1 MEQNKQNRVE
11 KVPFYKRK
19 NVRIAYLV
27 TVHLFAIAGAA
38 IIGAWAIYKLGLT
51 NNRGAI
57 DRNNRYLAEIATLDV
72 PSDSLSIQ
80 AADANRMIKL
90 AALNKAFPVN
100 GRIIWEAS
108 KYCENPAIVDKMIAA
123 AEVYVHDNAEYN
135 ALKAEL
141 EALVGKTTTIID
153 TNVVPWMNTPEWEA
167 LKVAILKDKELID
180 SAAMLTGV
188 EPRLIVGCL
197 VGEQIRLFN
206 SKREMYKKYLGPVK
220 VLSVQSQFSLGVNGI
235 KEFTAIEV
243 ERNLKNDTSDFYM
256 GEEYENLLDF
266 KTEEPDTERVARLV
280 DYRNHLYSYIY
291 TGCILHQTMLQWRR
305 AGYDISDRPDLL
317 FTLFNVGFS
326 QSVPKADPKC
336 GGSHITVADK
346 IYTFGAIGFDF
357 YYSGELAEEFPL
369 HEVRFK
375 GDKPKVKSG
384 ITPAD
389 NSQYYSVVL

>member
-80 AADANRMIKL
+80 AADADRIIKL

-369 HEVRFK
+369 HEVRFR
-375 GDKPKVKSG
+375 GDKVKK
-384 ITPAD
+384 TVVD
-389 NSQYYSVVL
+389 NDPSTYYSVVL